1 MFDDPQ
7 PIAKFALPD
16 DYRCGRNGNLVER
29 CFKRYRLS
37 VDALH
42 SGFERCGAS
51 VEPLHNGFK
60 RGRAL
65 VSALQGRL
73 DRRGASVNPL
83 QRFHDLPLSFIG
95 YRQTV
100 LFPLF

>member
-29 CFKRYRLS
+29 CFKRYRTS

-42 SGFERCGAS
+42 GGFERC
-51 VEPLHNGFK
+51 
-60 RGRAL
+60 
-65 VSALQGRL
+65 
-73 DRRGASVNPL
+73 GASVNPL